1 MLLTLHQNQRVNV
14 NLAIVETKFF
24 IVNFINY
31 NTPKEESEIVFF
43 KLGDL
48 MES

>member
-1 MLLTLHQNQRVNV
+1 MFLILHQNQRVNV
-14 NLAIVETKFF
+14 NLAIVETEFF
-24 IVNFINY
+24 MVNF
-31 NTPKEESEIVFF
+31 TPKEESEIVIF